1 MHQVVASGL
10 TRTRQALLGY
20 VARYGVTDEATC
32 RQVAAR
38 IWRSVPRHLDAAQVI
53 AAADG
58 LLGNWASERL
68 GHTISAAQLRLA
80 ILETG
85 IDARILLAPQ
95 GPTPEAATRL
105 LASIPLPTP
114 PETPVD
120 MPVQALFG

>member
-53 AAADG
+53 AAAD
-58 LLGNWASERL
+58 ER
-68 GHTISAAQLRLA
+68 GIAMVF
-80 ILETG
+80 TG
-85 IDARILLAPQ
+85 
-95 GPTPEAATRL
+95 TRH
-105 LASIPLPTP
+105 
-114 PETPVD
+114 
-120 MPVQALFG
+120 FRH